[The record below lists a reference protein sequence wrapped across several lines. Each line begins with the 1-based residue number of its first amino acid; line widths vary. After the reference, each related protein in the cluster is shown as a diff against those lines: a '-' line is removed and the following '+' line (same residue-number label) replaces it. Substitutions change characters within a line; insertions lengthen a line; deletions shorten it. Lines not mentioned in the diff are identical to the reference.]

1 MAKQWVVREKISDDL
16 VRQILFYRGV
26 KEEKEIE
33 KFLNPDYEKGQYDP
47 FLMKDMDKAV
57 ERILRAVK
65 NNEKVVIYGDYDAD
79 GVCSSAIFHEFFKK
93 IGFNNFHIHIPDRH
107 MDGYGLN
114 SSAIDEFKN
123 LKVNLVITLDCG
135 ISDYEEVEE
144 LNKAGIDT
152 VITDHHLTPEK
163 LPNAHAVVDSKQKDD
178 SYPFKFLCGA
188 GVAFKTIQALIKK
201 GDFNITFGWER
212 WLLDL
217 VCLATIAD
225 MVPLVDENRVL
236 AGFGLKVLRKTQ
248 RAGLKSFYRR
258 LSFNSANL
266 NEDDIS
272 FMLVPRL
279 NVSGRMDHA
288 NASFELLVT
297 ESAEEAD
304 WITGKMEMM
313 TAERKSIVEDITKEI
328 NEKIKQAGGAPE
340 IIVAGN
346 MDWNTGVLGM
356 TASRVVEKYNRPVF
370 LWGKG
375 GAKEIKGS
383 ARSDGSIS
391 VVDLMNAVAEGVLI
405 EAGGHAMAG
414 GFSVSDGKIGDL
426 EKEILAAF
434 AKIPKQATDGE
445 TLHIDKELKIE
456 DVNEETYAAIE
467 KLSPF
472 GKDNPKS
479 VFLFSDLEIF
489 NVRKFGNG
497 GIHLQLDFKKT
508 DGGVVSAIS
517 FFSNGNNHRRQASVE
532 QPTPGVGAGQRI
544 DLVATLEKSFFRVTP
559 ELRLRIVDVKLKH
572 VKIS

>member
-1 MAKQWVVREKISDDL
+1 MGFMAKQWVMREKISDDL

-33 KFLNPDYEKGQYDP
+33 KFLNPDYENGQHDP

-65 NNEKVVIYGDYDAD
+65 SNERIVIYGDYDAD
-79 GVCSSAIFHEFFKK
+79 GVCASAIFHEFFKK

-107 MDGYGLN
+107 LDGYGMN
-114 SSAIDEFKN
+114 SSAIEEFKT

-135 ISDYEEVEE
+135 ITDFDEVEE
-144 LNKAGIDT
+144 LGRAGIDV
-152 VITDHHLTPEK
+152 VITDHHLAPEK
-163 LPNAHAVVDSKQKDD
+163 IPKAVAIVDSKQIDD
-178 SYPFKFLCGA
+178 NYPFKFLCGA

-201 GDFNITFGWER
+201 GDFNITSGWEK

-217 VCLATIAD
+217 VCLATVAD
-225 MVPLVDENRVL
+225 MVSLIDENRVL
-236 AGFGLKVLRKTQ
+236 ASFGLRVLKKTQ

-313 TAERKSIVEDITKEI
+313 TAERKSIVARLTEEI
-328 NEKIKQAGGAPE
+328 DEKIKQAGIAPE
-340 IIVAGN
+340 VIVFGN
-346 MDWNTGVLGM
+346 IDWNTGVLGM
-356 TASRVVEKYNRPVF
+356 TASRVVEKYNKPVF
-370 LWGKG
+370 LWGKA

-391 VVDLMNAVAEGVLI
+391 VVELMNAAQEGVLI

-414 GFSVSDGKIGDL
+414 GFSVNEEKIGNL
-426 EKEILAAF
+426 EKEILTAF
-434 AKIPKQATDGE
+434 AKIQKQATDGE
-445 TLHIDKELKIE
+445 ILHIDKELKIDE
-456 DVNEETYAAIE
+456 VNEETYAAVE

-472 GKDNPKS
+472 GVDNPKP
-479 VFLFSDLEIF
+479 VFLFKDLEIA

-497 GIHLQLDFKKT
+497 GIHLQLDFAKL
-508 DGGVVSAIS
+508 GGIVSAIS
-517 FFSNGNNHRRQASVE
+517 FFVNKG
-532 QPTPGVGAGQRI
+532 PTFPSGRSDLVSGQKI

-559 ELRLRIVDVKLKH
+559 ELRLRIVDIKLKP
-572 VKIS
+572 

>member
-1 MAKQWVVREKISDDL
+1 MAKQWVVREKVSDDL

-26 KEEKEIE
+26 KEEQEIE
-33 KFLNPDYEKGQYDP
+33 KFLNPDYEKGQHDP

-57 ERILRAVK
+57 ERILRALK

-79 GVCSSAIFHEFFKK
+79 GVCASAVFHEFFKK
-93 IGFNNFHIHIPDRH
+93 VGFNNFHIHIPDRH
-107 MDGYGLN
+107 LDGYGMN
-114 SSAIDEFKN
+114 PSAIDEFKN
-123 LKVNLVITLDCG
+123 LKINLVITLDCG
-135 ISDYEEVEE
+135 ITDFDEVEE
-144 LNKAGIDT
+144 LGRAGIDV
-152 VITDHHLTPEK
+152 VITDHHLAPEK
-163 LPNAHAVVDSKQKDD
+163 LPNAYAVVDSKRADD
-178 SYPFKFLCGA
+178 TYPFKFLCGS

-201 GDFNITFGWER
+201 GDFNIVPGWEK

-217 VCLATIAD
+217 VCLSTIAD
-225 MVPLVDENRVL
+225 MVPLTGENRVL
-236 AGFGLKVLRKTQ
+236 ASFGLKVLRKTQ

-288 NASFELLVT
+288 NASFGLLVT

-313 TAERKSIVEDITKEI
+313 TAERKSIVENITKEI
-328 NEKIKQAGGAPE
+328 NEKIRQAGGASE
-340 IIVAGN
+340 VIVAGN

-391 VVDLMNAVAEGVLI
+391 VVDLMNAAQEGILI

-414 GFSVSDGKIGDL
+414 GFSVNGGKIGDL
-426 EKEILAAF
+426 EKEILTAF
-434 AKIPKQATDGE
+434 AKIPKKETDSE
-445 TLHIDKELKIE
+445 TLHIDKELKIDE
-456 DVNEETYAAIE
+456 VNEETYAAVE

-472 GKDNPKS
+472 GADNPKP
-479 VFLFSDLEIF
+479 VFLFKDLEIA

-497 GIHLQLDFKKT
+497 GIHLQLDFSLPRSAGKSAI
-508 DGGVVSAIS
+508 SAIS
-517 FFSNGNNHRRQASVE
+517 FFVNGSANGGGN
-532 QPTPGVGAGQRI
+532 GFKAGSKI

-559 ELRLRIVDVKLKH
+559 ELRLRIVDVKTK
-572 VKIS
+572 

>member
-1 MAKQWVVREKISDDL
+1 MAKQWMVREKISDDL

-33 KFLNPDYEKGQYDP
+33 KFLNPDYENGQHDP

-65 NNEKVVIYGDYDAD
+65 NNEKVVVYGDYDAD
-79 GVCSSAIFHEFFKK
+79 GVCASAIFHEFFKK

-107 MDGYGLN
+107 IDGYGIN
-114 SSAIDEFKN
+114 SSAIEEFKS

-135 ISDYEEVEE
+135 IGDYDEVEE
-144 LNKAGIDT
+144 LNKIGIDA
-152 VITDHHLTPEK
+152 VIIDHHLAPASPAGGPEK
-163 LPNAHAVVDSKQKDD
+163 LPNAIAVVDSKRNDD
-178 SYPFKFLCGA
+178 TYPFKFLCGA
-188 GVAFKTIQALIKK
+188 GAAFKVVQAMIKK
-201 GDFNITFGWER
+201 ESFNIVLGWEK

-225 MVPLVDENRVL
+225 MVPLVDENRVF
-236 AGFGLKVLRKTQ
+236 AGFGLRVLRKTQ

-297 ESAEEAD
+297 ESAGEAD

-313 TAERKSIVEDITKEI
+313 TAERKSIVAKMTEEI
-328 NEKIKQAGGAPE
+328 DEKIKQAGNVSE
-340 IIVAGN
+340 VIVAGN
-346 MDWNTGVLGM
+346 MNWNTGVLGM

-370 LWGKG
+370 LWGKAS
-375 GAKEIKGS
+375 AKEIKGS

-391 VVDLMNAVAEGVLI
+391 VVDLMNAMPEGFLI

-414 GFSVSDGKIGDL
+414 GFSVSEEKIGDL

-434 AKIPKQATDGE
+434 AKIPKKETDSE
-445 TLHIDKELKIE
+445 ILHIDKEIKID
-456 DVNEETYAAIE
+456 DVNEGTYSAVE

-472 GKDNPKS
+472 GVDNPKP
-479 VFLFSDLEIF
+479 VFLFRDLEIY

-497 GIHLQLDFKKT
+497 GIHLQLDFKKA
-508 DGGVVSAIS
+508 DGGVVPAIS
-517 FFSNGNNHRRQASVE
+517 FFANGNGN
-532 QPTPGVGAGQRI
+532 GFKAGGKI
-544 DLVATLEKSFFRVTP
+544 DLAATLEKSFFRVTP
-559 ELRLRIVDVKLKH
+559 ELRLRIVDI
-572 VKIS
+572 KIKS